1 MLKHSCVC
9 MYKKNGKN
17 KVRFLSIHHLSFL
30 YLAIGFGHPSLLSS
44 YGGGLQSF
52 CDPLITIHGLFPNNN
67 LAYDRLL
74 IVLKLLFCSV
84 EFHPDC
90 IISVLLLSVWYFA
103 PPCCWWYLSLMPLFQ
118 LDVGVYNANI
128 EVFLKS
134 STSLWCDTISVSV
147 LSFHEPLC
155 SFSTHLL
162 KFCKSFFQVSLL
174 QMFSGHCIEMRE
186 FLKQV
191 TFYVFPFLFSPC

>member
-17 KVRFLSIHHLSFL
+17 KVRFLSIHPSIVFISRYRFWVPLFL
-30 YLAIGFGHPSLLSS
+30 KQLWWWFVVILY
-44 YGGGLQSF
+44 
-52 CDPLITIHGLFPNNN
+52 PLITIHGLFPNNN
-67 LAYDRLL
+67 LVYDRLL

-103 PPCCWWYLSLMPLFQ
+103 PPCCRWYLSLMPLAHFQ

-162 KFCKSFFQVSLL
+162 KFCKSFF
-174 QMFSGHCIEMRE
+174 
-186 FLKQV
+186 
-191 TFYVFPFLFSPC
+191 